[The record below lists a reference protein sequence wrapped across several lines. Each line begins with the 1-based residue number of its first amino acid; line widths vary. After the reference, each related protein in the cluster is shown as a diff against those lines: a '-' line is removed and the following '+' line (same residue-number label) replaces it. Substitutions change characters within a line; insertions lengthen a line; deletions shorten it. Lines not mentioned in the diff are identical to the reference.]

1 MYEHRLHTYFC
12 LGDSAIKR
20 RMIVDGRV
28 VCVLLTLCLVALIV
42 SVHITR
48 YARMFTVLYV
58 VCIRVVQ
65 STWIRSEDARSLMY
79 PSLVRAIL
87 VSLANLA
94 VMVSFMHVMDPLVWM
109 RSSNEYYGFAQRV
122 HACTV
127 HAAWIMQLTW
137 LSVVFC
143 TTRKQVGRS
152 GTIFAGQM
160 VVVCTYTFE
169 AVWIARELF
178 IDTDESSARWD
189 NMFFESLLLCLLHM
203 LLLLTV
209 ILSMSRGRCA

>member
-1 MYEHRLHTYFC
+1 M
-12 LGDSAIKR
+12 LGRERDETG
-20 RMIVDGRV
+20 MMVDGRV
-28 VCVLLTLCLVALIV
+28 VCVSLTLCLAALVASAYV
-42 SVHITR
+42 TR
-48 YARMFTVLYV
+48 YARMFTVFYV

-65 STWIRSEDARSLMY
+65 STWIRSEDARSLVH

-94 VMVSFMHVMDPLVWM
+94 VLVSSMHVLDPGVWM
-109 RSSNEYYGFAQRV
+109 RRSNEHYGLAQRV

-137 LSVVFC
+137 FSVVFY
-143 TTRKQVGRS
+143 TTRKQLLRAGA
-152 GTIFAGQM
+152 IFAGQI

-178 IDTDESSARWD
+178 IDIDESSARSD
-189 NMFFESLLLCLLHM
+189 NLFFESLLLCLLHV

-209 ILSMSRGRCA
+209 FLSMSRGRCT